1 MLEIDELMEEDLRL
15 FEEMNRKRAQLEE
28 EEEVGMD
35 LGDMDIGFDD
45 DYYEW
50 IWINRMVMKVISGNV
65 IEYDVNDGNIIKYD
79 WIKLMHFYKEITHW
93 LL

>member
-45 DYYEW
+45 DYYE
-50 IWINRMVMKVISGNV
+50 
-65 IEYDVNDGNIIKYD
+65 
-79 WIKLMHFYKEITHW
+79 
-93 LL
+93 